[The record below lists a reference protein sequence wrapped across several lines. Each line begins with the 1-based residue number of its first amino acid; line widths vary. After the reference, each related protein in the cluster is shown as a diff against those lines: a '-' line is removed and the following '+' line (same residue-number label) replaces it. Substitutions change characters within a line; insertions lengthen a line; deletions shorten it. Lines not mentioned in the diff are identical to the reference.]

1 MSIRQRALMAAA
13 VAAAA
18 VGLAARTAPAGI
30 TVSPL
35 KQDIALKPGGTAT
48 FHVTVANRART
59 RGAPP
64 QSARLQVTD
73 FEITERGAVLLKP
86 PGTVEDSAT
95 AWITP
100 THAAV
105 TLKPNQSERIDF
117 EVKAPYTATGE
128 YYAAVVVVLDR
139 KQTHGTLEVEYRIA
153 SGVYVTVQG
162 RTFPKKAK
170 VLRCEVG
177 WLGPDGALPKSD
189 AAPMPAILAVLKN
202 TGRSRFDASG
212 HLRIS
217 NAEGRTVFKAPMT
230 TRRPSV
236 LAGDTRL
243 FECPLTKVLPCGL
256 YTMRVEFDHQSGWTK
271 AQARVPLM
279 ITAEQE
285 ALLAKAAAAAVT
297 ATVSGPTVKVEPK
310 ALAAKLPA
318 GTFRVL
324 KVDVTNTGG
333 DSLQCRA
340 TVADP
345 SGARNPASWFQ
356 IRTDTFTLATT
367 ASKTLHLFVR
377 VPDEAAGHHETTL
390 VLEIDTLDA
399 APSRI
404 EVPIDLTVQGRTG

>member
-1 MSIRQRALMAAA
+1 MSIRRRALMAAA
-13 VAAAA
+13 MATAA

-35 KQDIALKPGGTAT
+35 RQDVAVKPGGTAT

-59 RGAPP
+59 RGTPP
-64 QSARLQVTD
+64 QSARLRVTD
-73 FEITERGAVLLKP
+73 FEVTERGAVLLKP
-86 PGTVEDSAT
+86 PGTVADSAT

-105 TLKPNQSERIDF
+105 TLQPNQAERIAF
-117 EVKAPYTATGE
+117 KVKAPYSATGE

-153 SGVYVTVQG
+153 SGVFVTVQG

-177 WLGPDGALPKSD
+177 WRTPDDAQPESD
-189 AAPMPAILAVLKN
+189 AADRPVILAVLKN
-202 TGRSRFDASG
+202 TGRARFEVSG
-212 HLRIS
+212 HVRIS
-217 NAEGRTVFKAPMT
+217 NARGRTVFKAPMT
-230 TRRPSV
+230 TRRPRV

-243 FECPLTKVLPCGL
+243 FECPLAKVLPYGM

-271 AQARVPLM
+271 ARARVPLM

-285 ALLAKAAAAAVT
+285 ALLAKAAAAGGT
-297 ATVSGPTVKVEPK
+297 ATVSGPRVEVEPK
-310 ALAAKLPA
+310 ALAARFPA

-324 KVDVTNTGG
+324 KVDVTNTGA

-340 TVADP
+340 TVADT
-345 SGARNPASWFQ
+345 SGSHNPASWF
-356 IRTDTFTLATT
+356 RLPTDTFTLAT
-367 ASKTLHLFVR
+367 AGSKTLHLFVR
-377 VPDEAAGHHETTL
+377 VPDEAAGHHKTTL
-390 VLEIDTLDA
+390 ILEIDTLDA

-404 EVPIDLTVQGRTG
+404 EVPIDLTVQGGTG